1 MYTFIIKNSN
11 EQHNNLEYENGMLE
25 RRTIMA
31 DVFNQEFV
39 VALIIAFSVYVMI
52 RGIAIF
58 FGKAGKGY
66 LENIQSPAGKLYL
79 QLIGGYYI
87 LSGVLGILIP
97 RLDWK
102 TEEIYFAIAIFA
114 ITSVVFWIALDFF
127 MKREKRLQQHN

>member
-1 MYTFIIKNSN
+1 
-11 EQHNNLEYENGMLE
+11 
-25 RRTIMA
+25 MA

-39 VALIIAFSVYVMI
+39 VALIIAFSVYVII

-66 LENIQSPAGKLYL
+66 LENVQSPGGKLYL

-87 LSGVLGILIP
+87 LSGILGILIP

-114 ITSVVFWIALDFF
+114 ITSVVFWVALDFF